1 MMTMTG
7 AFLKARTTEIA
18 DKMLSVR
25 EVKIISRF
33 FVFVFFF
40 NFGYNYKLGNRN
52 ALPATKKMVIPQ
64 LTAHFARFFVHISI
78 HQQGD
83 WSPEYEATGPCW
95 H

>member
-33 FVFVFFF
+33 FFF

-52 ALPATKKMVIPQ
+52 VLPATKKMVIPQ
-64 LTAHFARFFVHISI
+64 LTAHFAWYFVHISI

-83 WSPEYEATGPCW
+83 
-95 H
+95 

>member
-40 NFGYNYKLGNRN
+40 LILVTTTNL
-52 ALPATKKMVIPQ
+52 AIEMHCL
-64 LTAHFARFFVHISI
+64 
-78 HQQGD
+78 QQKR
-83 WSPEYEATGPCW
+83 WLYPS
-95 H
+95 

>member
-25 EVKIISRF
+25 EVKIISH
-33 FVFVFFF
+33 FFF
-40 NFGYNYKLGNRN
+40 FLNFGYNYKLGNRN

>member
-33 FVFVFFF
+33 FFFF
-40 NFGYNYKLGNRN
+40 NFGYNYKLG
-52 ALPATKKMVIPQ
+52 K
-64 LTAHFARFFVHISI
+64 
-78 HQQGD
+78 
-83 WSPEYEATGPCW
+83 
-95 H
+95 

>member
-18 DKMLSVR
+18 DKMLSVS
-25 EVKIISRF
+25 EVKF
-33 FVFVFFF
+33 HFFF
-40 NFGYNYKLGNRN
+40 FFLNFGYNYKLGNRN
-52 ALPATKKMVIPQ
+52 VLPATKKMVIPQ
-64 LTAHFARFFVHISI
+64 LTAHFVWYFAHISI

>member
-18 DKMLSVR
+18 DKLLSVR

-33 FVFVFFF
+33 FVFFFFF

-64 LTAHFARFFVHISI
+64 LTAHFACFFVHISI

>member
-33 FVFVFFF
+33 FFFF
-40 NFGYNYKLGNRN
+40 FFFKFWLQLQTWQSKCIACNKKDGYT
-52 ALPATKKMVIPQ
+52 PADSPFCVVFC
-64 LTAHFARFFVHISI
+64 AHFNPSA
-78 HQQGD
+78 G
-83 WSPEYEATGPCW
+83 
-95 H
+95 

>member
-25 EVKIISRF
+25 EVKIISCF
-33 FVFVFFF
+33 FVFFF
-40 NFGYNYKLGNRN
+40 LNFGYSCKLGNRN
-52 ALPATKKMVIPQ
+52 VLPTTKKMVISQ
-64 LTAHFARFFVHISI
+64 LTAHFVWYFVHISI

-83 WSPEYEATGPCW
+83 WSPEYEAMGPCW